1 MPVSAERSAAEVAR
15 RRRYFVVLPVAAL
28 ILAAIVILA
37 SAYLRH
43 TQAGLACTDWPACYG
58 RIGVEVPDAVPAG
71 GVHPA
76 RIAHRLAATG
86 ALALVIGQLLI
97 AWTQRPA
104 WTRDGVLAVTALVVA
119 VVLALAA
126 LGIATP
132 PARLP
137 AVALGNLLGGYLL
150 LAILAAGVT
159 AAIDALRAPPAAE
172 GRAAA
177 LRWLAVG
184 GLALVFVQ
192 AALGGMIGA
201 QFAMTAC
208 PTLGSCVGFAPAELG
223 STEALDAFRP
233 LVVVE
238 GRVVPPEGAA
248 VPVILHRILGP
259 IVAAVVLALAYV
271 LRRMRRVGAVVLTT
285 LALAAPLLGAATIL
299 ALPSLPLT
307 VAHNAVTAALIGT
320 LAWVA
325 AARSAQSGSG

>member
-58 RIGVEVPDAVPAG
+58 RIGVEVPDAVPAT
-71 GVHPA
+71 GVHLA
-76 RIAHRLAATG
+76 RIAHRLAATSV
-86 ALALVIGQLLI
+86 LALVIGQLLI

-104 WTRDGVLAVTALVVA
+104 WTRDGVLAVAALVVA
-119 VVLALAA
+119 VALAA
-126 LGIATP
+126 LGMATP
-132 PARLP
+132 GARLP
-137 AVALGNLLGGYLL
+137 AVTLGNLLGGYLL
-150 LAILAAGVT
+150 LAVLACGVT

-172 GRAAA
+172 ERAAA

-201 QFAMTAC
+201 QFALTAC
-208 PTLGSCVGFAPAELG
+208 PTLGSCVGFSPAELG
-223 STEALDAFRP
+223 STAALDAFRP
-233 LVVVE
+233 LVVVG
-238 GRVVPPEGAA
+238 GRVVPPESAA
-248 VPVILHRILGP
+248 VPVILHRTLGP
-259 IVAAVVLALAYV
+259 VVAAVVLALAYA
-271 LRRMRRVGAVVLTT
+271 LRRMRRFGAIVLST
-285 LALAAPLLGAATIL
+285 LALAAPLLGAAAIL

-307 VAHNAVTAALIGT
+307 VAHNAVTAALIGM
-320 LAWVA
+320 LASVA
-325 AARSAQSGSG
+325 VGRPARSGSG